1 MPKRTFKISPK
12 FERGK
17 RKNLSNFARQ
27 NLYVK
32 LPETANQYFDKK
44 FTSKNITF

>member
-17 RKNLSNFARQ
+17 TKKMTNFARQ
-27 NLYVK
+27 KLYVK
-32 LPETANQYFDKK
+32 LPETVNQYFDKK
-44 FTSKNITF
+44 FTSENITF